1 MKKVILLIICFLFLI
16 TLPSLVFGDGSNA
29 FLNCDRES
37 FSFSDLKYY
46 KEGELIEGYCTCKSL
61 SEKNEKLAKL
71 TSELMVGYLQ
81 LYGPRSRQFENATKD
96 GEEYKNRGNT
106 AKVNMDRILRI
117 LEKEHQNKNVPS
129 CAKEENK

>member
-16 TLPSLVFGDGSNA
+16 ILPSLVFGQGSTG

-46 KEGELIEGYCTCKSL
+46 REGELIEGYCTCKSL
-61 SEKNEKLAKL
+61 SEKNQKLAKL
-71 TSELMVGYLQ
+71 TSELMINYLKLGRTLQ
-81 LYGPRSRQFENATKD
+81 SQQASKD
-96 GEEYKNRGNT
+96 GEEYRNRDNT

-117 LEKEHQNKNVPS
+117 
-129 CAKEENK
+129 